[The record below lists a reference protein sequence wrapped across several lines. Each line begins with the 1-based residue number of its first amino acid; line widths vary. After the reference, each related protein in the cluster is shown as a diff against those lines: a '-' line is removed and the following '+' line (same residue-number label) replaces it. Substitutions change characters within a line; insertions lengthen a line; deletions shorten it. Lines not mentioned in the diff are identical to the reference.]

1 MSDSNASAAPKVTWR
16 FWVVGVG
23 GLLWS
28 AIGAFDYFMSQTRN
42 EAYMKAFTPEQLEFF
57 YSLPAWVVACW
68 AIGVWGGLV
77 GCLLLIL
84 RKRWAVPV
92 LLASLV
98 GAILTFIHNF
108 LLSNGMEAMGGGA
121 SAAIFPII
129 ILAVSLGLWWY
140 ARGAQKAGL
149 LT

>member
-1 MSDSNASAAPKVTWR
+1 M
-16 FWVVGVG
+16 G

-28 AIGAFDYFMSQTRN
+28 AIGAVDYVMSQTRN
-42 EAYMKAFTPEQLEFF
+42 EAYMSAFTPAQLEFF

-68 AIGVWGGLV
+68 APGVWGGVV

-84 RKRWAVPV
+84 RKGAAVPV

-98 GAILTFIHNF
+98 GAILTFIHNI
-108 LLSNGMEAMGGGA
+108 LLSEGLEAMGGGA

-129 ILAVSLGLWWY
+129 IMVLSLGLWWY
-140 ARGAQKAGL
+140 ARGMKAKGL
-149 LT
+149 LKM

>member
-1 MSDSNASAAPKVTWR
+1 MSEPNAGAAPKVSWH
-16 FWVVGVG
+16 FWVVGIG

-28 AIGAFDYFMSQTRN
+28 AIGAFDYVMSQTHN

-68 AIGVWGGLV
+68 AIGVWGGVV

-84 RKRWAVPV
+84 RKGAAVPV

-121 SAAIFPII
+121 SAAVFPVI
-129 ILAVSLGLWWY
+129 ILLISLGLWWY
-140 ARGAQKAGL
+140 ARAMKQKGV